1 MSNEIQVMNN
11 SPAQLLQVAVEKG
24 ADIPMLEKL
33 MDMQDRWNATQA
45 KTAFYEAF
53 TGFQSEV
60 PAITKKKKGHNIKYA
75 PLSDIVEQIKPFLVK
90 HGLSYRFE
98 QDHGETIQVTCIV
111 THKEGHSECA
121 TMKAGADTSGSKNT
135 VQAIASTVTY
145 LSRYTLTSVLGITTA
160 DEDMDGR
167 LPPPEIITEEQA
179 AELKAMLQ
187 ETDSDV
193 KKFCSKFGCQSVD
206 MLPAK
211 TYARAKA
218 MINAKKSAA

>member
-1 MSNEIQVMNN
+1 MSTELQTVNS

-24 ADIPMLEKL
+24 ADIPMMEKL

-45 KTAFYEAF
+45 KAAFYESF

-75 PLSDIVEQIKPFLVK
+75 PLSDIVEQIKPFLNK
-90 HGLSYRFE
+90 FGLSYRFE

-111 THKEGHSECA
+111 THKAGHSESA

-167 LPPPEIITEEQA
+167 LPPPEIIDEHMA
-179 AELKAMLQ
+179 AELKGLLK
-187 ETDSDV
+187 ETESDV
-193 KKFCSKFGCQSVD
+193 KKFCATFGCQSVD
-206 MLPAK
+206 MLAAK
-211 TYARAKA
+211 QYKRAKA
-218 MINAKKSAA
+218 MLNTKLESK